1 MCISKVICVEITKS
15 MNCSDI
21 TKCDVLDSMGEKIG
35 RIGDMTFTFD
45 GRLNLSQFILAGSRV
60 EEFLESVKIK
70 PDRDPMFDASII
82 RIIGDTVRL
91 NTQANSLKT
100 TLDEDAIPAG
110 EIRWSE
116 LQKREIVDKDD
127 VKVGKA
133 VDIDFELDGTAS
145 LIVGGGMIEET
156 LEAIGLKSDIDI
168 VVPCATIESMGE
180 KIKLNVTK
188 AELKLTMD
196 EALDGDAIRRARNQK
211 SGYKVHLLHTKP

>member
-1 MCISKVICVEITKS
+1 MEITKS

>member
-1 MCISKVICVEITKS
+1 MEITRS
-15 MNCSDI
+15 MNCRDI
-21 TKCDVLDSMGEKIG
+21 TKCDVVDSMGVKIG
-35 RIGDMTFTFD
+35 KIGDMTFTFD

-82 RIIGDTVRL
+82 RIIGDEVRL

-168 VVPCATIESMGE
+168 IVPCATIESMGE
-180 KIKLNVTK
+180 KIKLKVTK
-188 AELKLTMD
+188 EELKLTMD
-196 EALDGDAIRRARNQK
+196 EALDGDAIRRAHKQK